1 MKKIFLVLILLTY
14 FNSYSQEK
22 KIIYSDE
29 DLNELTK
36 EKYISNPLK
45 KRFFEYKTENDS
57 LIIYTRVARNKV
69 GRISKNDLTKI
80 KNQLQNTSKIK
91 IDSSQ
96 TIVINFYPGID
107 NCNKGPG
114 NSTINALYNKYIRKI
129 SKRKDVAQFFIYK
142 QIEGTNKYSRKTKWL
157 KDSHQLI
164 ERTFFKF
171 HYPCSSYVIIKP
183 NGNYYSKRGEYRI
196 TEILEKI

>member
-36 EKYISNPLK
+36 EKYISNPLR

-57 LIIYTRVARNKV
+57 LIIYTRVATNKV

-80 KNQLQNTSKIK
+80 KNQLHNTSKIK

-96 TIVINFYPGID
+96 TIVINFYPGVD

-114 NSTINALYNKYIRKI
+114 NSAINALYNKYIRKI
-129 SKRKDVAQFFIYK
+129 SKRKDVAQFFIYNK
-142 QIEGTNKYSRKTKWL
+142 LKAQIN
-157 KDSHQLI
+157 
-164 ERTFFKF
+164 
-171 HYPCSSYVIIKP
+171 
-183 NGNYYSKRGEYRI
+183 
-196 TEILEKI
+196 ILEKQNGLKIHIN